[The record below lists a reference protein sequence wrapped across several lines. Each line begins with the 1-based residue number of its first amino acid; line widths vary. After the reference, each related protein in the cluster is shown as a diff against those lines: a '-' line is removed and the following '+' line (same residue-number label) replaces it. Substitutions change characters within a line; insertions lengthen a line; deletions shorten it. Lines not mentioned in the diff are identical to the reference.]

1 MKRIQINTL
10 CLVASLIFFVGIKH
24 VSAQSVKLYDD
35 DANPYEQLE
44 KAKQEAMIG
53 NKHVLI
59 QIGGNWCKWCV
70 KFHGFY
76 TNDKEL
82 DSIMQANYV
91 IINVA
96 YEQKKNQDFFAS
108 LGYPQRFGFPV
119 FVVTDADGNR
129 LHTQNSWYL
138 EDGVSSYDK
147 EKLKAFINDWTVQAI
162 NPYSEKRKNNGKPE

>member
-1 MKRIQINTL
+1 MKQIQINTL
-10 CLVASLIFFVGIKH
+10 IIAVSFMFLVGIKN
-24 VSAQSVKLYDD
+24 VTAQSVKLYDVE
-35 DANPYEQLE
+35 ANPVEQLE
-44 KAKQEAMIG
+44 KAKQEAKIG

-70 KFHGFY
+70 KFHDFY

-82 DSIMQANYV
+82 DSMMHTNYI

-96 YEQKKNQDFFAS
+96 YEQKMNQDFFAS

-119 FVVTDADGNR
+119 FVVTDSDGNR
-129 LHTQNSWYL
+129 LHIQNSWYL

-147 EKLKAFINDWTVQAI
+147 EKLKAFINDWTVLAV
-162 NPYSEKRKNNGKPE
+162 NPKKEKE

>member
-1 MKRIQINTL
+1 MKQIHINTL
-10 CLVASLIFFVGIKH
+10 ILAASFMFLVGIKSI
-24 VSAQSVKLYDD
+24 SAQTVKLYDVE
-35 DANPYEQLE
+35 ANPFAQFE
-44 KAKQEAMIG
+44 KARHEAKTEG
-53 NKHVLI
+53 KHVML

-70 KFHGFY
+70 KFHDFY

-82 DSIMQANYV
+82 DSIMQANYI
-91 IINVA
+91 IINIA

-138 EDGVSSYDK
+138 EDGVSSYDR
-147 EKLKAFINDWTVQAI
+147 EKLKAFIIDWTVQAI
-162 NPYSEKRKNNGKPE
+162 NPNTLEKSE